1 MKSTNTNNRIYRVLW
16 TGGLDST
23 YRMIELALQDVIVE
37 PVYVVNNG
45 RRSHNI
51 ELQAMKTMLE
61 LLRNKDRFRA
71 EIGDIKI
78 VNKEEITISSAIHE
92 AYEELHKSYDIGSQ
106 YEWLAALSK
115 TVDNLEICIEKA
127 PEGRLHSRDA
137 IVDGAGGIIFDSFDL
152 PIFNV
157 DEEEM
162 LANIRNWDCEDVI
175 SHIWFCNHPLI
186 NDEGEELRYC
196 PCGLCHPCRIKIES
210 GMKQLLP
217 EEAIERY
224 QKMTEIENMDGPDAA
239 KKYRMD
245 IWTKKGRIFCSCLQ
259 TIRAV

>member
-1 MKSTNTNNRIYRVLW
+1 MARINSNNRIYRVLW

-61 LLRNKDRFRA
+61 LLRDKNRFIA
-71 EIGDIKI
+71 EIRDIKI
-78 VNKEEITISSAIHE
+78 VNKEDITITAAIHE
-92 AYEELHKSYDIGSQ
+92 AYEKLHESYDIGPQ

-115 TVDNLEICIEKA
+115 IINDLEICIEKA

-137 IVDGAGGIIFDSFDL
+137 VVNGDGGIIFESFDL
-152 PIFNV
+152 PIFNI
-157 DEEEM
+157 DEEGM
-162 LANIRNWDCEDVI
+162 MINIKKWGCEDI
-175 SHIWFCNHPLI
+175 IKHIWFCNHPLI

-210 GMKQLLP
+210 GMQQLLS

-239 KKYRMD
+239 KQYRMD
-245 IWTKKGRIFCSCLQ
+245 TWTKKGKLFCSCLQ
-259 TIRAV
+259 TI